1 MQTLINPNLKIRV
14 LEELDIKGQD
24 IIKRIYSVEG
34 LSPTLSTMMGGNRQ
48 PKIVTRRTKKEVN
61 LNEN

>member
-14 LEELDIKGQD
+14 LGELDIKGQD

-34 LSPTLSTMMGGNRQ
+34 LSPTSSTMMGATDSLKLLQ
-48 PKIVTRRTKKEVN
+48 EERRKK
-61 LNEN
+61 LI